1 MQHPIRCAA
10 HRVLSFSLVAQGAC
24 ALNGAMHALPIRIFL
39 PEKPFNYSFLSLF
52 GCILAI

>member
-1 MQHPIRCAA
+1 MQHPMHCAA

-39 PEKPFNYSFLSLF
+39 PRKNPSTIHFYPYLVVF
-52 GCILAI
+52 